1 MATESPHD
9 GSSPMEAS
17 PDYEPDP
24 NHDSSNTPA
33 NSTPRDA
40 PGAAMAGSM
49 PGISHSASGATVIDP
64 SVEPSSTLNP
74 RSCVTCR
81 RRKVRCDKHMP
92 CGNCRKARI
101 SCIFPA
107 PGRAPRRPRP
117 RDPNAPPKQTSE
129 REVELVKRLRK
140 LEGIVEELSGQIE
153 VEARHPSS
161 AGESP
166 EESGHDAE
174 RRRQDS
180 GSGVLS
186 PHSLQLSGYP
196 TVSAAPGRL
205 ITTGSSTWG
214 ALQSPT
220 MGVNKHFG
228 RLVLNDKGKTRY
240 VSNAF
245 WSKMNDEL
253 AQLRAETQKLTDEET
268 LNSEDDGSTPDADH
282 PQNELLTDHHA
293 FVLGYRSSDVDLR
306 KLHPLPSQIPFIWQ
320 VYVEN
325 VDPLVKILH
334 VPTMNPIIRK
344 IRSDM
349 DNLPAGLEAL
359 MFSIYYAA
367 ITSLEDDEVK
377 TNFGAE
383 KSHLIRQFRYGT
395 EQALAKANFLNTSD
409 LVVIQAFAL
418 FLVLVRRYDDS
429 RFSWTLTGLLI
440 RISQSIG
447 THREGTHFANLKP
460 FEIEMRRRLWWAI
473 CILDLRSAEDQ
484 GTELTIAEHTF
495 DTQFPLNINDSDIDP
510 DMKDFPKE
518 RVGATDMTFSLIR
531 YEICSLARRLHAAS
545 NPMNPCPTATQL
557 SLDQREQ
564 MLLEMY
570 GRVEDRY
577 LKPCNDQDGDLL
589 HWVAAAIARLI
600 MAKMSLIIYQ
610 PILFPANG
618 EDISQ
623 EVRDRIFLS
632 STEVVEYNRLLNTE
646 PKCRQ
651 YRWLLQT
658 YTQWHAVAYLLLE
671 VCRRP
676 WSSSVER
683 AWLALSNSFSDTDP
697 DEFQKLAQ
705 HKGVWLPL
713 KRLLLKAGR
722 HRDEELARLQAD
734 PEVAQQLEDSSY
746 KTPSATFSNLPST
759 VRETIAQDRWRKLV
773 GLPVVERKPHGFCF
787 NKDVPAA
794 NIQAQTQPMAQQN
807 GQSQPNGQQPNFSQ
821 TDLDYI
827 SGVMTQPEFNP
838 ADFWQVAFTEGSA
851 NIARQAIFGNGMQN
865 GTMPTPQQPPP
876 QSAPLM
882 PSALT
887 TNGSPITSKG
897 GIAFPRDSSSTP
909 GNMITPQTSG
919 GTPMTQPA
927 VLSQATG
934 MVDENPPPWLWANAW
949 KWNDTDA
956 NGNLVSTTPDVD
968 VNMEED
974 FNWQDWQQSIRGF
987 EIDAGLGTGMTG
999 GGFSGGV

>member
-1 MATESPHD
+1 MPTASLHD
-9 GSSPMEAS
+9 DSSPMDAS
-17 PDYEPDP
+17 PDHSQDGNGE
-24 NHDSSNTPA
+24 STNTPA

-40 PGAAMAGSM
+40 AIAGSA

-81 RRKVRCDKHMP
+81 RRKVRCDKRMP
-92 CGNCRKARI
+92 CSNCRKARI

-129 REVELVKRLRK
+129 REVELIKRLRK

-166 EESGHDAE
+166 DDTTHDVE

-180 GSGVLS
+180 GVS
-186 PHSLQLSGYP
+186 PHY
-196 TVSAAPGRL
+196 SAPAGFPPLPSAPGRL
-205 ITTGSSTWG
+205 MTASNSPWG
-214 ALQSPT
+214 PMQSPT
-220 MGVNKHFG
+220 MGVNKDFG

-253 AQLRAETQKLTDEET
+253 TQLRAETQKLTDEET
-268 LNSEDDGSTPDADH
+268 LNSEDDGSSLSAAET
-282 PQNELLTDHHA
+282 QQELLTDHHA
-293 FVLGYRSSDVDLR
+293 FVLGYRSCDVDLR

-334 VPTMNPIIRK
+334 VPSMNPIIRK

-349 DNLPAGLEAL
+349 DNLSPGLEAL

-383 KSHLIRQFRYGT
+383 KSHLIKQFRYGT

-409 LVVIQAFAL
+409 LVVIQAFAI
-418 FLVLVRRYDDS
+418 FLVLVRRYDNT

-440 RISQSIG
+440 RISQSVG

-495 DTQFPLNINDSDIDP
+495 DTQFPLNINDSDISP
-510 DMKDFPKE
+510 DMKEFPKE
-518 RVGATDMTFSLIR
+518 RHGATDMTFCLIR

-545 NPMNPCPTATQL
+545 NSMAPCPRDTQL
-557 SLDQREQ
+557 TLQEREE

-570 GRVEDRY
+570 TRVEDRY
-577 LKPCNDQDGDLL
+577 LKPCTDQDGDLL

-610 PILFPANG
+610 PILFPATG
-618 EDISQ
+618 QEISQ
-623 EVRDRIFLS
+623 EVRDRIFMS

-646 PKCRQ
+646 PKCKQ
-651 YRWLLQT
+651 YRWLFQT

-671 VCRRP
+671 ICRRP

-683 AWLALSNSFSDTDP
+683 AWLALSDSFSSTDP
-697 DEFQKLAQ
+697 HEFMKLAQ

-713 KRLLLKAGR
+713 KRLMLKAGK
-722 HRDEELARLQAD
+722 HREEEVSRLQAD
-734 PEVAQQLEDSSY
+734 PQAALQLEEVSF
-746 KTPSATFSNLPST
+746 KRTSANFHNLPSS

-773 GLPVVERKPHGFCF
+773 GLPVPERKPHDGCF
-787 NKDVPAA
+787 
-794 NIQAQTQPMAQQN
+794 N
-807 GQSQPNGQQPNFSQ
+807 GQSVRQQAPSDTQPINRANAQVQNNLQRDLSQ

-827 SGVMTQPEFNP
+827 SGVMTQPDFNP
-838 ADFWQVAFTEGSA
+838 TDFWSVAFHDNS
-851 NIARQAIFGNGMQN
+851 NDIARQAIFGNGLQT
-865 GTMPTPQQPPP
+865 GSLPQPQAQQPSPM
-876 QSAPLM
+876 M
-882 PSALT
+882 PRLSS
-887 TNGSPITSKG
+887 NGSPITSKG
-897 GIAFPRDSSSTP
+897 GIVFPRDTGSIPTNMTP
-909 GNMITPQTSG
+909 TTQTSA
-919 GTPMTQPA
+919 MSQPA
-927 VLSQATG
+927 VLAQATG
-934 MVDENPPPWLWANAW
+934 MLDDNPPPWLWPNAW
-949 KWNDTDA
+949 KWNDADA
-956 NGNLVSTTPDVD
+956 TANLPLNTEEVD

-987 EIDAGLGTGMTG
+987 ELDAGLGSGMAG

>member
-1 MATESPHD
+1 
-9 GSSPMEAS
+9 
-17 PDYEPDP
+17 
-24 NHDSSNTPA
+24 
-33 NSTPRDA
+33 
-40 PGAAMAGSM
+40 
-49 PGISHSASGATVIDP
+49 P

-81 RRKVRCDKHMP
+81 RRKVRCDKRMP

-129 REVELVKRLRK
+129 REIELIKRLRK

-153 VEARHPSS
+153 IEARHPSS

-166 EESGHDAE
+166 EDSTHDGD
-174 RRRQDS
+174 RRRQES
-180 GSGVLS
+180 GIS
-186 PHSLQLSGYP
+186 PRHITPAAPHAMPL
-196 TVSAAPGRL
+196 APGRL
-205 ITTGSSTWG
+205 MTTGNSSWG

-220 MGVNKHFG
+220 LGVNKDFG

-253 AQLRAETQKLTDEET
+253 TALRAETQKLTDEE
-268 LNSEDDGSTPDADH
+268 SHGSDDDGSSAETTRSDR
-282 PQNELLTDHHA
+282 ELLTDHHA
-293 FVLGYRSSDVDLR
+293 FVLGYRSADVDLR

-325 VDPLVKILH
+325 VDPVVKILH
-334 VPTMNPIIRK
+334 IPTMNPIIRK

-349 DNLPAGLEAL
+349 DSLSPGMEAL

-383 KSHLIRQFRYGT
+383 KSHLIKQFRYGT

-409 LVVIQAFAL
+409 LIVIQAFAL
-418 FLVLVRRYDDS
+418 FLVLVRRYDDT

-447 THREGTHFANLKP
+447 THREGTHFANLTP

-495 DTQFPLNINDSDIDP
+495 DTQFPMNVNDTDISP
-510 DMKDFPKE
+510 NMKEFPKE
-518 RVGATDMTFSLIR
+518 RHGATDMTFSLIR

-545 NPMNPCPTATQL
+545 NIMAPCPRDTQL
-557 SLDQREQ
+557 TLEEREN

-570 GRVEDRY
+570 TRVEDRY
-577 LKPCNDQDGDLL
+577 LKPCTDQDGDLL

-610 PILFPANG
+610 PILFPAHG
-618 EDISQ
+618 QEISQ
-623 EVRDRIFLS
+623 ELRDRIFQS

-646 PKCRQ
+646 PKCKQ
-651 YRWLLQT
+651 YRWLFQT

-671 VCRRP
+671 ICRRP

-683 AWLALSNSFSDTDP
+683 AWLALSSSFSDTDP
-697 DEFQKLAQ
+697 KEFQKLAQ

-713 KRLLLKAGR
+713 KRLLLKAGH
-722 HRDEELARLQAD
+722 HREEELSRLQGDQQA
-734 PEVAQQLEDSSY
+734 AKQLEADSY
-746 KTPSATFSNLPST
+746 KTPPASFQRLPSS

-773 GLPVVERKPHGFCF
+773 GLPVPEKNILFAMHGGCF
-787 NKDVPAA
+787 ENEEAMPQKAPVPRAEA
-794 NIQAQTQPMAQQN
+794 QTDAQAQYN
-807 GQSQPNGQQPNFSQ
+807 LQPNPSQ

-827 SGVMTQPEFNP
+827 TGVMTQPEFNP
-838 ADFWQVAFTEGSA
+838 ADFWSQH
-851 NIARQAIFGNGMQN
+851 M
-865 GTMPTPQQPPP
+865 MPQL
-876 QSAPLM
+876 S
-882 PSALT
+882 S
-887 TNGSPITSKG
+887 NSSPITSKG
-897 GIAFPRDSSSTP
+897 GIAFPRENTATPTSTVAIP
-909 GNMITPQTSG
+909 TPIGTS
-919 GTPMTQPA
+919 MQQPA
-927 VLSQATG
+927 VPSQPTG
-934 MVDENPPPWLWANAW
+934 ILDDNPPPWLWPNAW
-949 KWNDTDA
+949 KWNDVDA
-956 NGNLVSTTPDVD
+956 TPNMPANTANTEDVD

-974 FNWQDWQQSIRGF
+974 FNWQDWQQSMRGF
-987 EIDAGLGTGMTG
+987 ELD
-999 GGFSGGV
+999 

>member
-24 NHDSSNTPA
+24 NHTDAASNTPA

-40 PGAAMAGSM
+40 AAAPIAGSM

-64 SVEPSSTLNP
+64 SVEPSATLNP

-81 RRKVRCDKHMP
+81 RRKVRCDKRMP

-166 EESGHDAE
+166 EDLGHDAE

-180 GSGVLS
+180 GVS
-186 PHSLQLSGYP
+186 PHSVPFSGYP
-196 TVSAAPGRL
+196 PMSAAPGRL
-205 ITTGSSTWG
+205 VTTGSSSWG

-268 LNSEDDGSTPDADH
+268 LNSDDDGSTPDEHH
-282 PQNELLTDHHA
+282 PHNELLTDHHA

-334 VPTMNPIIRK
+334 IPTMNPIIRK

-367 ITSLEDDEVK
+367 ITSLEDDEVR

-409 LVVIQAFAL
+409 IVVIQAFAL

-495 DTQFPLNINDSDIDP
+495 DTSFPLNINDSDIHP

-545 NPMNPCPTATQL
+545 NPMNPCPRDTQV
-557 SLDQREQ
+557 SVDQREQ

-577 LKPCNDQDGDLL
+577 LKPCTDQDGDLL

-610 PILFPANG
+610 PILFPTG
-618 EDISQ
+618 GQDISQ

-646 PKCRQ
+646 PKCKQ
-651 YRWLLQT
+651 YRWLFQT

-683 AWLALSNSFSDTDP
+683 AWLALSSSFSDTDP

-722 HRDEELARLQAD
+722 HRDEELARLQANPQAAKD
-734 PEVAQQLEDSSY
+734 LEDSSY
-746 KTPSATFSNLPST
+746 RTPSATFSNLPST

-773 GLPVVERKPHGFCF
+773 GLPVPERKPSAFCF
-787 NKDVPAA
+787 KDAPGSNAQP
-794 NIQAQTQPMAQQN
+794 QAQLQPQQN
-807 GQSQPNGQQPNFSQ
+807 GQLQPDAPQPFTQ

-827 SGVMTQPEFNP
+827 SGVMAHPEFNP
-838 ADFWQVAFTEGSA
+838 ADFWSVAFTENST
-851 NIARQAIFGNGMQN
+851 NIARQAIFGSGMQA
-865 GTMPTPQQPPP
+865 GAMPPQQQQPQP

-882 PSALT
+882 PPAMTS
-887 TNGSPITSKG
+887 NGSPITSKG
-897 GIAFPRDSSSTP
+897 GIAFPHDSTGTPST
-909 GNMITPQTSG
+909 MMTTQTAQS
-919 GTPMTQPA
+919 TPMTQPA
-927 VLSQATG
+927 VLPQATG
-934 MVDENPPPWLWANAW
+934 MVDDNVPPWLWPNAW

-956 NGNLVSTTPDVD
+956 SGNAVPNPQEVD

-987 EIDAGLGTGMTG
+987 ELDAGLGTGMTG